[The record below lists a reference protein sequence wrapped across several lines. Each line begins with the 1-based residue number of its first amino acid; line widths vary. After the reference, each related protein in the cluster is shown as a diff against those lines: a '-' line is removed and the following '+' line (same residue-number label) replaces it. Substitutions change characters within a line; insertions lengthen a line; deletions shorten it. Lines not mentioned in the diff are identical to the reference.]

1 MSIRIVI
8 KTALKISCDTLA
20 DIFADIF
27 LIWGHGEKLLKV
39 LMNQVKVFHPTE
51 KIQFWIF

>member
-8 KTALKISCDTLA
+8 KIALKILCDTLA